1 MNIYYDDKKG
11 MSIAGNFWLV
21 HPQTGEQ
28 WSKES
33 VAQFIAE
40 TQLETEENS
49 EVEYLKQQVITR
61 IKQLAYSKLQSE
73 QWRVERAKE
82 RELSERLNGN
92 EEGAATE
99 RANLLA
105 ILQQREVVR
114 EKSGEL
120 EAAVLSLT
128 SQAELLEFVLAF

>member
-1 MNIYYDDKKG
+1 MNIYYDNNKG

-21 HPQTGEQ
+21 HPKTGEQ
-28 WSKES
+28 WNKES

-40 TQLETEENS
+40 AQLETEENS

-99 RANLLA
+99 RANLLD

-128 SQAELLEFVLAF
+128 TQAELLQFVIAF